1 MPKKHD
7 VKFKTGE
14 EDILLKDTTC
24 MVKNGDNLELVGLE
38 YFFTETIQK
47 KN

>member
-1 MPKKHD
+1 MHF
-7 VKFKTGE
+7 VKLKIGE

-24 MVKNGDNLELVGLE
+24 MVKNGEHYELVGLE

>member
-1 MPKKHD
+1 MHF
-7 VKFKTGE
+7 VKLKIGE

-24 MVKNGDNLELVGLE
+24 MVKNGTKDELVGLE